1 MTKGPN
7 REAQEVYTPEQINDA
22 KKLLDIIDSV
32 PPERRSFVI
41 SMASAFMDGMET
53 QRILSEEQKAIRHS
67 SSFSGP
73 VGCRE

>member
-7 REAQEVYTPEQINDA
+7 REAQEAYTPEQINDA

-53 QRILSEEQKAIRHS
+53 QRILSEAQKA
-67 SSFSGP
+67 
-73 VGCRE
+73 